1 MWFRFSRAAQA
12 AALLAALVAA
22 APVAAAAAAVV
33 VDRILAV
40 VDNQLITLSD
50 LQRYRTL
57 FAPEANPEDLVQEL
71 IDRALLLHEARR
83 FDIDE
88 PTPDELAAAAAE
100 LAKRLGGRDRLAA
113 VRAQLGLAPS
123 DLDRLVAE
131 QLLVR
136 RLVEQRIEFFVFVN
150 PTEVDDVYAAE
161 AESERFA
168 GMAPEEA
175 KRQIEQRLFQAKV
188 REKQRSYLARLRT
201 RSTIQLN
208 PFSAS

>member
-1 MWFRFSRAAQA
+1 MSSRSRRTAAVSA
-12 AALLAALVAA
+12 LAALAVGAVLASAGAA
-22 APVAAAAAAVV
+22 V

-50 LQRYRTL
+50 VQRHRAL
-57 FAPEANPEDLVQEL
+57 FAPETGPEDVVQEL
-71 IDRALLLHEARR
+71 IDRTLLLHDARR
-83 FDIDE
+83 FEIE
-88 PTPDELAAAAAE
+88 KPTPAELAAARAE
-100 LAKRLGGRDRLAA
+100 LAKRIGGDERLAA
-113 VRAQLGLAPS
+113 VRAELGLSES

-136 RLVEQRIEFFVFVN
+136 RLVEQRIEFFVFVS
-150 PTEVDDVYAAE
+150 PTEVDEVYAAE

-168 GMAPEEA
+168 TLAPEAA
-175 KRQIEQRLFQAKV
+175 KRQIEQRLFEAKV

-201 RSTIQLN
+201 RSSIQLN